1 MEVKLI
7 VASGKHA
14 GQEVPVKGPKFLIG
28 RAEDCQLRPG
38 SDLVSRH
45 HCAII
50 AEEGSVAVRD
60 FDSSNGTY
68 VNGERIKGERPLKTG
83 DRLQVGQLEFE
94 VQLVVEVGGKRKPK
108 VHSVQEAA
116 ARTVES
122 ATASED
128 DLSRWLDDEE
138 DEEEE
143 ARAGDTPIGRAEASD
158 TKPIEATRADAAA
171 AKEPAPQASEEEG
184 KKEEQEEKE
193 EKNPAKVVGAWQGG
207 KKPDSASSG
216 DAAADTLRNFFKR
229 R

>member
-28 RAEDCQLRPG
+28 RAEDCQLRPR
-38 SDLVSRH
+38 SDLVSRQ
-45 HCAII
+45 HCAILV
-50 AEEGSVAVRD
+50 EEGFVAVRD

-122 ATASED
+122 ATDDEV

-138 DEEEE
+138 EDALTGETPLGRT
-143 ARAGDTPIGRAEASD
+143 AAGETQ
-158 TKPIEATRADAAA
+158 TNEATRADAA
-171 AKEPAPQASEEEG
+171 PATGPSPQASEEEDQNQ
-184 KKEEQEEKE
+184 KKEEEK
-193 EKNPAKVVGAWQGG
+193 KPGKVVGVWQGG
-207 KKPDSASSG
+207 KKPKAASSR

-229 R
+229 H